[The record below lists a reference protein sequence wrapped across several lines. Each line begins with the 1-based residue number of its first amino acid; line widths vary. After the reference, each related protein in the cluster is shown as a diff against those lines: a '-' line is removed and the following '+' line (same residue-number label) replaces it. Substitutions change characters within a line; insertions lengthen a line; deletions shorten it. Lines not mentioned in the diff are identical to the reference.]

1 EHGLLAEID
10 RWVVRDAIATLA
22 ERERAGR
29 NTRLLVR
36 ICPDSFAGQD
46 MPALI
51 AAELARH
58 GVAGE
63 RLWLQA
69 PEAKVF
75 THLREAQQ
83 FLASEER
90 RVGKEWRSQWR

>member
-1 EHGLLAEID
+1 TSFS
-10 RWVVRDAIATLA
+10 RDWSSDVCSSDLATLA

-36 ICPDSFAGQD
+36 ICPESFAGQD

-83 FLASEER
+83 FLRSEER